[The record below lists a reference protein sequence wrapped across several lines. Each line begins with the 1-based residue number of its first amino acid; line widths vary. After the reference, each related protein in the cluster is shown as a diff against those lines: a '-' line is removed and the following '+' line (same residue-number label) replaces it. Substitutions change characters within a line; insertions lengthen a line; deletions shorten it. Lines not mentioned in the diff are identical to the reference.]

1 MPALHVDEHLAG
13 NVHWTSFIEVEN
25 KPGTFPKIDFI
36 NNPKPEQRADHVPH
50 SYFFLKTCRNILRP
64 TFTGLSLIQ
73 CPKPPKC
80 DCNGIFLQI
89 WTLRMKE
96 SLRQLIY
103 CQLFW
108 WFQTLVLK
116 FAVRE
121 NETSSFSRLIKDCY
135 FMIKQHENSRAH

>member
-13 NVHWTSFIEVEN
+13 NVYWTSFIKVEN

-50 SYFFLKTCRNILRP
+50 SYFFFKTCRNILRP

-80 DCNGIFLQI
+80 DCNGIVAYERKLKTTHLLSAFL
-89 WTLRMKE
+89 
-96 SLRQLIY
+96 
-103 CQLFW
+103 
-108 WFQTLVLK
+108 
-116 FAVRE
+116 
-121 NETSSFSRLIKDCY
+121 
-135 FMIKQHENSRAH
+135 MISNTCAKVCSPGK